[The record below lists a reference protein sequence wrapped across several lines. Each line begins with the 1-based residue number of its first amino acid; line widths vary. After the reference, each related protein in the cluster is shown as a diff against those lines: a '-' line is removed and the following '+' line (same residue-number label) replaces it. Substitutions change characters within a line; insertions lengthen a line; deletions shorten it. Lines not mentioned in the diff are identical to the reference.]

1 MLPQHRSGGQ
11 GLHRRDVPGAR
22 HHKVGFAVLI
32 AAGPLPYPG
41 AFGAVLNR
49 SVPVE
54 ILKVRLLVGDDHID
68 VVAAPQAV
76 IGNR

>member
-1 MLPQHRSGGQ
+1 
-11 GLHRRDVPGAR
+11 
-22 HHKVGFAVLI
+22 
-32 AAGPLPYPG
+32 
-41 AFGAVLNR
+41 VLNR

-68 VVAAPQAV
+68 VVRAPQAV